1 MDSRLHENDRYCNAF
16 SSGSGNSGTDNPH
29 EEPGTGR
36 ISTLASKY
44 HERNVSVVFPLLVKA
59 VTIDLDGTLL
69 DTIPDLAAAANL
81 MLRELER
88 PPLDEGLVRTFVGKG
103 IQNLVER
110 VVAAAFNGAAD
121 AALVQHALTVY
132 ERCYAS
138 VNGRHTTIYPGV
150 VEGLDALR
158 AAGLPLACVTN
169 KSARFT
175 LPLLDEVQLA
185 SYFAEVVAGDTL
197 PRKKPDP
204 LPLLH
209 VCGKLGVAPRDM
221 LMIGDSVND
230 AQAARA
236 AGCPVFCVTY
246 GYNEG
251 HDVRELD
258 VDAIVASLIEATRL
272 IQKA

>member
-1 MDSRLHENDRYCNAF
+1 LRVR
-16 SSGSGNSGTDNPH
+16 
-29 EEPGTGR
+29 
-36 ISTLASKY
+36 
-44 HERNVSVVFPLLVKA
+44 A

-81 MLRELER
+81 MLREMER
-88 PPLDEGLVRTFVGKG
+88 PPLEEVLVRTFVGKG

-110 VVAAAFNGAAD
+110 VLAAAFDGAA
-121 AALVQHALTVY
+121 AELLPRALPIY
-132 ERCYAS
+132 ERCYAA

-150 VEGLDALR
+150 LEGLDALSTL
-158 AAGLPLACVTN
+158 GLPLACVTN

-175 LPLLDEVQLA
+175 LPLLDQVRLA
-185 SYFAEVVAGDTL
+185 PYFAEVVAGDTL

-209 VCGKLGVAPRDM
+209 VCEKLSVATADM
-221 LMIGDSVND
+221 LMIGDSLND

-272 IQKA
+272 IRKA